1 MLADYASDDEN
12 DDVLLKVDDLN
23 REFKVNEDFLKIAKL
38 KQRLLIFSII
48 RWKEVTL
55 QKNKTF

>member
-23 REFKVNEDFLKIAKL
+23 REFKVRFGERIKI
-38 KQRLLIFSII
+38 I
-48 RWKEVTL
+48 WCC
-55 QKNKTF
+55 

>member
-23 REFKVNEDFLKIAKL
+23 REFKVGI
-38 KQRLLIFSII
+38 
-48 RWKEVTL
+48 
-55 QKNKTF
+55 

>member
-23 REFKVNEDFLKIAKL
+23 REFKV
-38 KQRLLIFSII
+38 RLYEKMLLTIFYSSFNFAT
-48 RWKEVTL
+48 K
-55 QKNKTF
+55 

>member
-23 REFKVNEDFLKIAKL
+23 REFKVGL
-38 KQRLLIFSII
+38 
-48 RWKEVTL
+48 
-55 QKNKTF
+55 